1 MLGYPKFFTIQ
12 HFYRNNFTFEHLNNL
27 MSFLNHLLSAMAHDA
42 EVTHLGTMTYG
53 TEISDELVTMYALVP
68 NELTTRLQ
76 VYTAT

>member
-1 MLGYPKFFTIQ
+1 
-12 HFYRNNFTFEHLNNL
+12 
-27 MSFLNHLLSAMAHDA
+27 MAHDA

-68 NELTTRLQ
+68 DELATRLQ